1 MTDLFTA
8 ATGLFVAATIVYLI
22 KRDRLQV
29 RHGVSWM
36 LVAAM
41 FALFGFAPSLL
52 DRLAVSLGV
61 SYSPTVALVV
71 GGSALIIKAVS
82 SDVERSLSEVKIT
95 RIVQRLAMLEADIRR
110 LEKRA
115 DQDHQESNDR

>member
-8 ATGLFVAATIVYLI
+8 ATGFFVAATIVYLI

-29 RHGVSWM
+29 RHGVSWIF
-36 LVAAM
+36 VAAM
-41 FALFGFAPSLL
+41 FVLFGFAPSLL

-61 SYSPTVALVV
+61 AYPPTVALVL
-71 GGSALIIKAVS
+71 GGSALIIKALS
-82 SDVERSLSEVKIT
+82 SDIERSHSEVKVT
-95 RIVQRLAMLEADIRR
+95 RIVQRLAMLEADISR

-115 DQDHQESNDR
+115 DQDRQESIDR

>member
-36 LVAAM
+36 LVAAI

-61 SYSPTVALVV
+61 AYPPTVALVL

>member
-1 MTDLFTA
+1 MTELFTG

-36 LVAAM
+36 LVAAL

-61 SYSPTVALVV
+61 AYSHTVALVV

-95 RIVQRLAMLEADIRR
+95 RLVQRLAMLEADIRR

>member
-36 LVAAM
+36 LVAAL

-61 SYSPTVALVV
+61 AYSPTVALVV

>member
-29 RHGVSWM
+29 RHGVSWI
-36 LVAAM
+36 LVAAL

-61 SYSPTVALVV
+61 AYSPTVALVV

-95 RIVQRLAMLEADIRR
+95 RLVQRLAMLEADIRR
-110 LEKRA
+110 LEKQV

>member
-36 LVAAM
+36 LVAAL

-61 SYSPTVALVV
+61 AYSPTVALVV

-95 RIVQRLAMLEADIRR
+95 RLVQRLAMLEADIRR
-110 LEKRA
+110 LEKQV

>member
-8 ATGLFVAATIVYLI
+8 TTGLFVAATIVYLI

-36 LVAAM
+36 LVAAL

-61 SYSPTVALVV
+61 AYSPTVALVV

-95 RIVQRLAMLEADIRR
+95 RLVQRLAMLEADIRR

>member
-8 ATGLFVAATIVYLI
+8 STGLFVAATIVYLI
-22 KRDRLQV
+22 KLDRLQV

-36 LVAAM
+36 LVAAI

-52 DRLAVSLGV
+52 DRLAVSIGV
-61 SYSPTVALVV
+61 AYPPTVALVL

-95 RIVQRLAMLEADIRR
+95 RLVQRLAMLEADIKR
-110 LEKRA
+110 LEKHA
-115 DQDHQESNDR
+115 DQDHQESIDR

>member
-36 LVAAM
+36 LVAAL

-61 SYSPTVALVV
+61 AYSPTVALVV

-110 LEKRA
+110 LEKQV

>member
-36 LVAAM
+36 LVAAI

-61 SYSPTVALVV
+61 AYSPTVALVV

-95 RIVQRLAMLEADIRR
+95 RLVQRLAMLEADIRR
-110 LEKRA
+110 LEKQV

>member
-36 LVAAM
+36 LVAAI

-52 DRLAVSLGV
+52 DRLAASLGV
-61 SYSPTVALVV
+61 AYPPTVALVL

>member
-36 LVAAM
+36 LVAAL

-61 SYSPTVALVV
+61 AYPPTVALVF

>member
-52 DRLAVSLGV
+52 DWLAVSLGV
-61 SYSPTVALVV
+61 AYPPTVALVL

-95 RIVQRLAMLEADIRR
+95 RLVQRLAMLEADIRR
-110 LEKRA
+110 LEKQV

>member
-36 LVAAM
+36 LVAAI

-61 SYSPTVALVV
+61 AYPPTVALVL

-95 RIVQRLAMLEADIRR
+95 RLVQRLAMLEADIKR
-110 LEKRA
+110 LEKHA
-115 DQDHQESNDR
+115 DQDHQKSMDR

>member
-1 MTDLFTA
+1 MTELFTG

-36 LVAAM
+36 IVAGL

-52 DRLAVSLGV
+52 DRLAVALGV
-61 SYSPTVALVV
+61 AYSPTVALVV

-95 RIVQRLAMLEADIRR
+95 RLVQRLAMLEADIRR
-110 LEKRA
+110 LEKHA
-115 DQDHQESNDR
+115 DQDHQEPIDR